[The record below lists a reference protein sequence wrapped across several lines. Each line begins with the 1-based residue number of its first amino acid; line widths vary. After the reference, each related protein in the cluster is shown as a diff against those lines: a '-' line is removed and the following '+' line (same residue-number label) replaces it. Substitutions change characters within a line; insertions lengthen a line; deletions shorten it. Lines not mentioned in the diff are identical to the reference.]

1 MHCLA
6 CNELTIF
13 TLHLVWCKTD
23 SNLLPISIDNTQSNA
38 NVGVMYVS
46 REVIVVPLQ
55 DADVKE
61 ITWRMDVMIKL
72 MAALF
77 AREFSNID
85 AIVKLE
91 KMQLSREQIAN
102 ALGITKENV
111 AQQLYTASKKVEKK
125 AKKSEGQAVA
135 AEPPAESSPT
145 AAEEA

>member
-1 MHCLA
+1 M
-6 CNELTIF
+6 
-13 TLHLVWCKTD
+13 
-23 SNLLPISIDNTQSNA
+23 
-38 NVGVMYVS
+38 
-46 REVIVVPLQ
+46 PLQ
-55 DADVKE
+55 DTDVKE

-111 AQQLYTASKKVEKK
+111 AQQLYMATKKVEKK
-125 AKKSEGQAVA
+125 AKKRSQRGPQQRAHL
-135 AEPPAESSPT
+135 PLRRRPNRDY
-145 AAEEA
+145 

>member
-1 MHCLA
+1 M
-6 CNELTIF
+6 
-13 TLHLVWCKTD
+13 
-23 SNLLPISIDNTQSNA
+23 
-38 NVGVMYVS
+38 
-46 REVIVVPLQ
+46 PLQ

-61 ITWRMDVMIKL
+61 ITSRMDVMIKL

-111 AQQLYTASKKVEKK
+111 AQQLYMSGKKLEKQ
-125 AKKSEGQAVA
+125 AKKSERRAVTL
-135 AEPPAESSPT
+135 EPPTETSPT
-145 AAEEA
+145 ATEEA

>member
-1 MHCLA
+1 M
-6 CNELTIF
+6 
-13 TLHLVWCKTD
+13 
-23 SNLLPISIDNTQSNA
+23 
-38 NVGVMYVS
+38 
-46 REVIVVPLQ
+46 PLQ

-61 ITWRMDVMIKL
+61 ITWRMDVLIKL

-111 AQQLYTASKKVEKK
+111 AQQLYMASKKVEKK

-135 AEPPAESSPT
+135 AEPPAEISPA

>member
-1 MHCLA
+1 M
-6 CNELTIF
+6 
-13 TLHLVWCKTD
+13 
-23 SNLLPISIDNTQSNA
+23 
-38 NVGVMYVS
+38 
-46 REVIVVPLQ
+46 PLQ

-61 ITWRMDVMIKL
+61 ITSRMDVMIKL

-91 KMQLSREQIAN
+91 QMQLSREQIAN

-111 AQQLYTASKKVEKK
+111 AQQLYMASKKVEKK
-125 AKKSEGQAVA
+125 AKKSEGQAV
-135 AEPPAESSPT
+135 PPTETSST

>member
-1 MHCLA
+1 M
-6 CNELTIF
+6 
-13 TLHLVWCKTD
+13 
-23 SNLLPISIDNTQSNA
+23 
-38 NVGVMYVS
+38 
-46 REVIVVPLQ
+46 PLQ

-61 ITWRMDVMIKL
+61 ITSRMDVMIKL

-111 AQQLYTASKKVEKK
+111 AQQLYMASKKVEKN
-125 AKKSEGQAVA
+125 AKKSEGPAVT
-135 AEPPAESSPT
+135 AEPPTETTST